1 MWWNRREDE
10 RTFQHDLDVSTF
22 TIIFSNDVNYSFC
35 EKEMDTY
42 FRRFGL
48 DIARLSLDL
57 GQSLDESLPGCFDE
71 LRPSHVRQL
80 MEISDTQSLQYSV
93 LRSTLAPRDLL
104 NQNDHLRSRIWRFT
118 EFRHSETVPETIF
131 RALILREDK
140 DVLFNEDDGLV
151 VCQPKINP
159 GAFRGASCFLQFPK
173 PGDLILHSQ
182 NSFPTTK
189 KDLAGLENVIM
200 KENNVSAVR
209 SVLGLYLDAGD
220 VVPSADWIV
229 DADDMDPG
237 HVTLAV
243 ANEQGLE
250 AESPRAMLEK
260 VRIPSLESLPW
271 KRDANLLVL
280 KAEAE
285 WRDDFLPNDDRWSNI
300 VCVLNMV
307 MLYGDMDDFFTVW
320 SIHDM
325 IHRSTVSTNAMHVHR
340 DVVLPLQRI
349 FDVLRSFERS
359 DRHDINDPARPLY
372 QAIADVRTLISW

>member
-1 MWWNRREDE
+1 M
-10 RTFQHDLDVSTF
+10 TFPPSQF
-22 TIIFSNDVNYSFC
+22 FSFC
-35 EKEMDTY
+35 ENEMDIY

-57 GQSLDESLPGCFDE
+57 GQSLDELLPESVEE
-71 LRPSHVRQL
+71 LRPSHIRQL
-80 MEISDTQSLQYSV
+80 MEILDTQSLQYSV
-93 LRSTLAPRDLL
+93 LRSTLAPKDLL
-104 NQNDHLRSRIWRFT
+104 NQNDHLRRRIWRFT
-118 EFRHSETVPETIF
+118 EFRHSETVQETIF
-131 RALILREDK
+131 RALILRENK

-151 VCQPKINP
+151 FCQPKISP
-159 GAFRGASCFLQFPK
+159 GEFRGASCFLQFPK

-182 NSFPTTK
+182 NSFPLTK
-189 KDLAGLENVIM
+189 KDLAGLEKVIM

-220 VVPSADWIV
+220 MVPSADWIV

-237 HVTLAV
+237 HVTIAV

-250 AESPRAMLEK
+250 AESPPAMMRK
-260 VRIPSLESLPW
+260 VRVPSLESLPW
-271 KRDANLLVL
+271 RRDAHLLVL

-300 VCVLNMV
+300 VCVLNMI

-325 IHRSTVSTNAMHVHR
+325 IHRSTVSTDPMYVHR

-349 FDVLRSFERS
+349 YDVLRSFEMS

-372 QAIADVRTLISW
+372 QAIADMRALIAPHMAK